1 MAAIMSRTLRPY
13 EKEWDG
19 EPSSGRDQ
27 FMISKVCVYCASSRQ
42 SDNAY
47 FEAANRLGQMLA
59 RHSITIIYGGG
70 ALGSMGQ
77 LAAGALEEGGKVIG
91 VLPRFMN
98 DLEWGHQ
105 GLTEL
110 RLVDTLHQRKRLM
123 LEESDA
129 VVALPGGSGT
139 LEELFEAITW
149 KRLGLFVKPI
159 ILVNV
164 KGFFNPCIEL
174 LETCIRERFM
184 DDRHRAMWT
193 VVDNPED
200 VIGSI
205 RNAAAWDVDARGFA
219 LV

>member
-1 MAAIMSRTLRPY
+1 
-13 EKEWDG
+13 
-19 EPSSGRDQ
+19 
-27 FMISKVCVYCASSRQ
+27 MIKNICVYCASSRQ
-42 SDNAY
+42 SDPVY
-47 FEAANRLGQMLA
+47 FEAARQLGQTLA

-77 LAAGALEEGGKVIG
+77 LAAGALAEGGKVIG

-110 RLVDTLHQRKRLM
+110 RLVDTLHQRKKAM

-159 ILVNV
+159 VMVNV
-164 KGFFNPCIEL
+164 KGFFDPCLEL
-174 LETCIRERFM
+174 LETCIREKFM
-184 DDRHRAMWT
+184 DVRHRDMWN
-193 VVDNPED
+193 VVEQPQE
-200 VIGSI
+200 VIASI
-205 RNAAAWDVDARGFA
+205 RQAIPWDSEARGFA